1 LIEERAC
8 HRSSIEEYWS
18 ETVNEGMLGD
28 AMKYELFQVLRRIE
42 AFVSSLEAVESQHHM
57 IVSRYL
63 GEAGPKVLLGKLHM
77 SKREVG
83 SS

>member
-1 LIEERAC
+1 
-8 HRSSIEEYWS
+8 
-18 ETVNEGMLGD
+18 
-28 AMKYELFQVLRRIE
+28 
-42 AFVSSLEAVESQHHM
+42 VESQHHM